1 MDMQIVKPVTITVPR
16 VETPE
21 LLRISGTADFQK
33 GIVEVA
39 FGSYSSQTGKTDQNA
54 KCIVEFGDAKSWLN
68 QWSRSAY
75 LIQKRIEDLER
86 GVKIGDV
93 DKLFE
98 KTIYRLFSA
107 VVDYDPRYH
116 GMKEVMIN
124 SNELEAVA
132 LVRLYEGADAG
143 NFFCSPLW
151 LDNLAQLAGFIM
163 NGVNVVDPRKFVYI
177 SHGWGTYQLADIIDP
192 AKPYHVHVKMHPAE
206 KNVVAGEVSIFQ
218 GNTMIGLCSSIK
230 FQKVPRSL
238 MEMLLAPPSHH
249 QQQSNAQVPSH
260 RIPAS
265 SAKQVR
271 LAPERKTVITNYPS
285 AKSTAGVKSVA
296 LEMIAQEIGVS
307 AVELVDNATF
317 VELGL
322 DSLMALTIL
331 SKLRES
337 LQLDLPSDIF
347 QELTTI
353 AELRDY
359 LEKFENATEDDV
371 NTPSSDSMSPILATP
386 EPSFEDETT
395 IAGDIL
401 NSVYSI
407 MADQIGIE
415 VEELLAVDDLSSLG
429 LDSLMSLSIQGSIQE
444 ELSLKLD
451 LQLDGAAKLPTLEII
466 QEALGLSPAVLETVP
481 QPQTPPSSH
490 KASIG
495 PSASTLLLQGK
506 PSSSSKYLFIFPDG
520 SGSAAVYAR
529 LPEIA
534 PDLVVYGLNSPYL
547 KSADKY
553 TCSVEDLAT
562 IMLQAVRSIQPHGP
576 YSLAGWSAGGMYA
589 FEAARQLIQA
599 GEIVSKLILIDS
611 PCRSKYEPMPV
622 DLLDFIM
629 SSTILKGIIDKS
641 PPKRIVDHFK
651 STIRALQSY
660 SPKAIDASRTP
671 EVFVIWAERGLS
683 EDFDVGERGNVDWSR
698 GVANWLFQREPNSG
712 PLGWEQLLPGGPI
725 SVTNV
730 AGNHFSMVNPSNVS
744 ISYYSP
750 WNIDL
755 SLTQFLAG
763 PILKPSNCRRNARRL
778 EGQEA
783 ASLED
788 ILVCGKEFIW
798 IIPIDK
804 HFLSLKPALDDN
816 NKCINMIHLYLDR
829 RDRVFLSKFV

>member
-1 MDMQIVKPVTITVPR
+1 MALTVGDYIRQKHQAKLPVSSGSNIVDMQIVKPVTITVPR

-21 LLRISGTADFQK
+21 LLRISGTADLQK

-54 KCIVEFGDAKSWLN
+54 KCIIEFGDAKLWLN

-86 GVKIGDV
+86 GVRNGDV

-192 AKPYHVHVKMHPAE
+192 ARPYHVHVKMHPAE

-238 MEMLLAPPSHH
+238 MEMLLAPPSH
-249 QQQSNAQVPSH
+249 QQQSNAQAPSQ
-260 RIPAS
+260 RIPPS

-271 LAPERKTVITNYPS
+271 LATEKKTVITNYPS
-285 AKSTAGVKSVA
+285 GKSTPGVKSMA
-296 LEMIAQEIGVS
+296 LETIAQEIGVT
-307 AVELVDNATF
+307 VIELVDSATF

-337 LQLDLPSDIF
+337 LQLDIPSNIF

-353 AELRDY
+353 AELRGY
-359 LEKFENATEDDV
+359 LEKFDNTTEDDV

-386 EPSFEDETT
+386 EPSFEDDTT

-407 MADQIGIE
+407 MANQIGIE

-444 ELSLKLD
+444 ELSLKID
-451 LQLDGAAKLPTLEII
+451 LQLDGAAKLPTLENI
-466 QEALGLSPAVLETVP
+466 QEALGLSPAVPVTVL
-481 QPQTPPSSH
+481 QPQIPATSH
-490 KASIG
+490 NISIG
-495 PSASTLLLQGK
+495 PPASTLLLQGN
-506 PSSSSKYLFIFPDG
+506 PRSSSNFLFIFPDG
-520 SGSAAVYAR
+520 SGSAAAYAG
-529 LPEIA
+529 LPEIT
-534 PDLVVYGLNSPYL
+534 PDLVVYGLNSPFL

-553 TCSVEDLAT
+553 TCSVEDIAT

-576 YSLAGWSAGGMYA
+576 YTLAGWSAGGMYA
-589 FEAARQLIQA
+589 YEAARQLIQA
-599 GEIVSKLILIDS
+599 GERVSKLILIDS
-611 PCRSKYEPMPV
+611 PCRSKYEPMPI

-629 SSTILKGIIDKS
+629 SSTILKGMIDKS
-641 PPKRIVDHFK
+641 APKRIVDHFK

-660 SPKAIDASRTP
+660 SPNKIDASRTP
-671 EVFVIWAERGLS
+671 EVFIIWAEKGLS
-683 EDFDVGERGNVDWSR
+683 EDLDVGERGSVDWSR
-698 GVANWLFQREPNSG
+698 GVANWLFQREANSG

-744 ISYYSP
+744 KSYYSP
-750 WNIDL
+750 
-755 SLTQFLAG
+755 
-763 PILKPSNCRRNARRL
+763 
-778 EGQEA
+778 
-783 ASLED
+783 
-788 ILVCGKEFIW
+788 
-798 IIPIDK
+798 
-804 HFLSLKPALDDN
+804 
-816 NKCINMIHLYLDR
+816 
-829 RDRVFLSKFV
+829 